1 MSKIVHFHSITKFL
15 NTYSDDDMR
24 DANSK
29 TFCVSTRLML
39 HWYDISRIQYFL
51 AFFSALSHFNGEFYI
66 KFLSYDFCCWTWF
79 HLRHFM
85 LLRVMWIQ
93 SLKMFWSISFWL
105 YLIRTMTHASD
116 WSTFCFSHVFKQK
129 AHTFCDLSHSFRYSS
144 NRCQISEIASAWYFS
159 FITNIKFTWVKLSC
173 YEQPTTNDCNDCS
186 YTSKSQQIPIPMI
199 NLNEQIPKME
209 SLLFYWCHFMNY
221 GWKCLSYSFIYAYL
235 DIEFYSALAFE
246 WKSYIFQHKS
256 DMNTRLSFIWY
267 FRYSF

>member
-1 MSKIVHFHSITKFL
+1 MICETRIPKRFVYRLAWCFIDMTFQEFSIFWHFSLPYHTSMENFILNFFL
-15 NTYSDDDMR
+15 MIF
-24 DANSK
+24 A
-29 TFCVSTRLML
+29 VE
-39 HWYDISRIQYFL
+39 H
-51 AFFSALSHFNGEFYI
+51 E
-66 KFLSYDFCCWTWF
+66 F

-129 AHTFCDLSHSFRYSS
+129 AHTFCDLSHSHRYSS

-199 NLNEQIPKME
+199 NLNE
-209 SLLFYWCHFMNY
+209 
-221 GWKCLSYSFIYAYL
+221 
-235 DIEFYSALAFE
+235 
-246 WKSYIFQHKS
+246 
-256 DMNTRLSFIWY
+256 
-267 FRYSF
+267 